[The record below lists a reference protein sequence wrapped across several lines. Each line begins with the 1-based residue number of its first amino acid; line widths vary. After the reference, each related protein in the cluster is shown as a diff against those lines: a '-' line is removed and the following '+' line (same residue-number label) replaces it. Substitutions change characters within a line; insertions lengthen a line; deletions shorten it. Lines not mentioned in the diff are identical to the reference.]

1 MNAYTT
7 AVQDDCE
14 VHETTDTWSGPH
26 LEYDKYGEPTG
37 AKFYRCRDCGR
48 EVHESINR
56 DHVSHRDG
64 CRFAE
69 SDGDR
74 DGSDGGRAEPT
85 RHEPADFGGGES
97 TGVPDLR

>member
-1 MNAYTT
+1 MSTYDTT
-7 AVQDDCE
+7 TQDGCE

-26 LEYDKYGEPTG
+26 LEYDKYGELTG

-56 DHVSHRDG
+56 DHVTHRDG

-69 SDGDR
+69 DAGDDGR
-74 DGSDGGRAEPT
+74 DAPRRS
-85 RHEPADFGGGES
+85 EPADFGYGES
-97 TGVPDLR
+97 TGVQDL